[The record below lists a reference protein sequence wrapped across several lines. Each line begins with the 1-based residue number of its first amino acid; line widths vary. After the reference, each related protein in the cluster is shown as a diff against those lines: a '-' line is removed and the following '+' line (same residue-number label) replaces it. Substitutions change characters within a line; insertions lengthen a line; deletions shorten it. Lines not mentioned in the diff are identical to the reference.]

1 MSLATSP
8 YQSGAATR
16 RRRILAIDDDEGLLD
31 MLALLLS
38 QSHLDLRTAVG
49 GEAGLKLAMT
59 WDPDLILLDLA
70 MPGVDGPAFLKRYR
84 RTATS
89 PAPVVLLTGALDG
102 LARATE
108 MDVTMFLPKPFDL
121 GILVEIVDA
130 YSSAKAPQTA
140 WA

>member
-1 MSLATSP
+1 MSLATSSIRP
-8 YQSGAATR
+8 GLATR

-31 MLALLLS
+31 MLTLLLA

-49 GEAGLKLAMT
+49 GEAGLKLART

-70 MPGVDGPAFLKRYR
+70 MPGLDGSGFLKRYR

-108 MDVTMFLPKPFDL
+108 MDVTMFLTKPFDL

-130 YSSAKAPQTA
+130 YSSRKIPQA
-140 WA
+140 SWA